1 MAINDDAGLVDGL
14 VDDVQR
20 NLNFRDESS
29 RVGAIYTMSYQSAI
43 VAIYDYD
50 REQAGGLPKGG
61 FLVAAEPEGDNG
73 FVLLRILEE
82 ARLPS
87 ASANDQTRQQA
98 IEKTGNEAPWANAL
112 DTWMAN
118 QVSLHGI
125 ACRILGTFIDQGDG
139 TARFA
144 EDTDNFFAVTS
155 LMVWKPGPRTLSRI
169 VNHRHRRNTAEPSDR
184 KRVGDTR
191 FSAAE
196 RESATS
202 VAFLLDPTD
211 LLQRRTVYLGMSRSG
226 KSNAMKITAE
236 AIYRLRE
243 TRPDVRIGQLIFDPN
258 GEYAQDNPQDG
269 PGLHRIHEAISL
281 QRADEVETY
290 GLFNPPTD
298 PDRTIMKINF
308 FGDAFPGQWDD
319 LAVATALDQMLAG
332 RDIVTACMADE
343 TSRYTSA
350 FRDADLS
357 IPDNATRNPG
367 AQKRYRRCV
376 LVYQA
381 ALAAAGFRPP
391 SWQPSVHGLFSRDFI
406 DALDPARNANSNNI
420 DRYREANAILS
431 NTIGAI
437 SWAAL
442 QTVCEALNLFFS
454 DSRSAYPNFNA
465 NYISRPNGSGESW
478 AEPRLTSLLMIFQTR
493 NGPRSFQG
501 VRDQHDPSSPLD
513 YAESVVNDLDAGKL
527 VIVDQSTGDPT
538 MNQRAAERIMWRV
551 FQTQQDKFRNAA
563 VAGDDGDPLP
573 GILVYLE
580 EAHNLLPRAG
590 TADVLRTVWARA
602 AKEGSKMNIGM
613 VLATQAPSS
622 IMPEILSETDNW
634 ILAYLNS
641 QNERRVIAGYMDFE
655 DFLEQIGK
663 VSEPG
668 FVRVR
673 TLSLAYTV
681 PVQFERFRLDLPDST
696 DVEGHAVSR

>member
-1 MAINDDAGLVDGL
+1 MSGKAGVELVDGL

-20 NLNFRDESS
+20 KLNFRDESV

-43 VAIYDYD
+43 VATYDYD
-50 REQAGGLPKGG
+50 REKAGGLPKGG
-61 FLVAAEPEGDNG
+61 FLVAAEPKGDNG
-73 FVLLRILEE
+73 FILLRIRKE
-82 ARLPS
+82 AKLPN
-87 ASANDQTRQQA
+87 AIANDQTRQQA
-98 IEKTGNEAPWANAL
+98 IEATGNEEPWVDAL
-112 DTWMAN
+112 DSWIAN

-125 ACRILGTFIDQGDG
+125 ECRILGTFIDQGEG
-139 TARFA
+139 TFRFA
-144 EDTDNFFAVTS
+144 EDTDNFFAVTK
-155 LMVWKPGPRTLSRI
+155 LMVWKPGPKTLHRI
-169 VNHRHRRNTAEPSDR
+169 VNHRHRRNATEPAGR
-184 KRVGDTR
+184 KRVGATR

-196 RESATS
+196 GASTS
-202 VAFLLDPTD
+202 RVPFLLDPTD

-236 AIYRLRE
+236 AIHRLRE
-243 TRPDVRIGQLIFDPN
+243 SNPDARIGQLIFDPN
-258 GEYAQDNPQDG
+258 GEYAQDNLQDG
-269 PGLHRIHEAISL
+269 PGLHRIHEAIGL
-281 QRADEVETY
+281 QRTGEVETY
-290 GLFNPPTD
+290 GLFRPPSD
-298 PDRTIMKINF
+298 RARTIMKINF
-308 FGDAFPGQWDD
+308 FGDQFPGHWEEQ
-319 LAVATALDQMLAG
+319 AVARAMDQMLAG
-332 RDIVTACMADE
+332 RDIVASCMADE

-357 IPDNATRNPG
+357 IPDATVHSRG
-367 AQKRYRRCV
+367 AQVRYRRSV
-376 LVYQA
+376 LVYQT
-381 ALAAAGFRPP
+381 ALAAAGFRIP
-391 SWQPSVHGLFSRDFI
+391 SWRPSIEGLFGQDFI
-406 DALDPARNANSNNI
+406 DALNPARNQSSNNV
-420 DRYREANAILS
+420 DRYREAHAILS
-431 NTIGAI
+431 NASTTI
-437 SWAAL
+437 SWSAL

-454 DSRSAYPNFNA
+454 DRHSAYPAFNS

-501 VRDQHDPSSPLD
+501 VRNQHDPSSPQD
-513 YAESVVNDLDAGKL
+513 YAESVVNDLNAGKL

-563 VAGDDGDPLP
+563 MAGDDGEPLP

-590 TADVLRTVWARA
+590 TAEVLRTVWARA

-622 IMPEILSETDNW
+622 IMSEILSETDNW

-655 DFLEQIGK
+655 DFLEQIGN

-681 PVQFERFRLDLPDST
+681 PVQFERFRLNLPDST
-696 DVEGHAVSR
+696 GSADRAISG

>member
-1 MAINDDAGLVDGL
+1 MSNKDDAGLVDGL

-20 NLNFRDESS
+20 KLNFRDDSA

-61 FLVAAEPEGDNG
+61 FLVAAEPDGDNG
-73 FVLLRILEE
+73 FILLRILQE
-82 ARLPS
+82 ARLPN
-87 ASANDQTRQQA
+87 AVANDQTRQQA
-98 IEKTGNEAPWANAL
+98 IEKTSNEEPWANAL
-112 DTWMAN
+112 DTWMAS

-125 ACRILGTFIDQGDG
+125 ECRILGTFIDKGDE
-139 TARFA
+139 TVRFA
-144 EDTDNFFAVTS
+144 EDTNNFYAVNS
-155 LMVWKPGPRTLSRI
+155 LMVWKPGVRTLHRI
-169 VNHRHRRNTAEPSDR
+169 VNHRHRRNNAEAPVR
-184 KRVGDTR
+184 KTVGTTR

-196 RESATS
+196 SESS
-202 VAFLLDPTD
+202 IRVPFLLDPTD
-211 LLQRRTVYLGMSRSG
+211 LLRRRTVYLGMSRSG

-236 AIYRLRE
+236 AIYRLRDSN
-243 TRPDVRIGQLIFDPN
+243 PNVRIGQLIFDPN

-269 PGLHRIHEAISL
+269 PGLHRIHEAINL
-281 QRADEVETY
+281 ERAGEVETY
-290 GLFNPPTD
+290 GLFSPPSD

-308 FGDAFPGQWDD
+308 FGDPFPSRWDD
-319 LAVATALDQMLAG
+319 QAVATALDQMLAG

-350 FRDADLS
+350 FRDADLA
-357 IPDNATRNPG
+357 IPHNVANSRG
-367 AQKRYRRCV
+367 AQIRYKRSV

-381 ALAAAGFRPP
+381 ALAAAGFQPP
-391 SWQPSVHGLFSRDFI
+391 SWQPSIQGLFSQAFV
-406 DALDPARNANSNNI
+406 DALDPAVNTNSTNSA
-420 DRYREANAILS
+420 RYSEAHAILS
-431 NTIGAI
+431 NTNGSI

-442 QTVCEALNLFFS
+442 QTLCEALNLFCS
-454 DSRSAYPNFNA
+454 DRQSAYRDFNA
-465 NYISRPNGSGESW
+465 TYISRPSGSGESW
-478 AEPRLTSLLMIFQTR
+478 AEPRLTSLLMIFQTQ
-493 NGPRSFQG
+493 NGPRSFQS
-501 VRDQHDPSSPLD
+501 VRDQHDPSSSHD
-513 YAESVVNDLDAGKL
+513 YAESVVNNLDEGKL
-527 VIVDQSTGDPT
+527 VIVDQSTGDPQ
-538 MNQRAAERIMWRV
+538 MNRRAAERIMWRV
-551 FQTQQDKFRNAA
+551 FQTQQDMFRNAA
-563 VAGDDGDPLP
+563 AVGDDGELLP
-573 GILVYLE
+573 SILVYLE

-641 QNERRVIAGYMDFE
+641 QNERKVIAGYMDFE

-681 PVQFERFRLDLPDST
+681 PVQFERFSLDLPNLSGDE
-696 DVEGHAVSR
+696 DHAVSR